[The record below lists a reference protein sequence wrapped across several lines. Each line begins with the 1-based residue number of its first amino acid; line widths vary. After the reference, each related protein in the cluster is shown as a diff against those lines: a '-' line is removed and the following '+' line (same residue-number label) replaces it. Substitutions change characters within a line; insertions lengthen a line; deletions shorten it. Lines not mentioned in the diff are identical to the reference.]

1 MWRVC
6 MVTFITTEDYIM
18 IGASALEI
26 VQQADTG
33 NRENAEKEAIEEVA
47 GYLRSRY
54 DVDAIFT
61 ATGEARNNVIVMRCC
76 DVALYHLASSRN
88 QRQGMEIRKERY
100 ERAVKWLE
108 DVQKGNVMPDLPTPV
123 GPDGEQDINNP
134 IRFGSERKNS
144 YGW

>member
-1 MWRVC
+1 
-6 MVTFITTEDYIM
+6 MVTFINTDDYIM
-18 IGASALEI
+18 IGTSALEI
-26 VQQADTG
+26 VQQADAG

-54 DVDAIFT
+54 DVDAIFSS
-61 ATGEARNNVIVMRCC
+61 TGEERNKVIVMRCC
-76 DVALYHLASSRN
+76 DVALYHLVSSRN

-100 ERAVKWLE
+100 ERAIKWLE
-108 DVQKGNVMPDLPTPV
+108 DVQKGSVMPDLPTPI

-134 IRFGSERKNS
+134 IRFGSEKRNN